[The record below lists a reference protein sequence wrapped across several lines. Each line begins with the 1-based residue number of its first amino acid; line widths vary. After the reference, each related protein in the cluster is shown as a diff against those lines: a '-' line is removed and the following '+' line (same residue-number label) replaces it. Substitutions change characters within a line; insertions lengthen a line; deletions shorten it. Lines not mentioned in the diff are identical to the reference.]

1 MRALPLLALLSV
13 VSSTSALAADKVTE
27 SRKIGDF
34 QKIAVSGGPT
44 LEVKKGPTSLTLEG
58 ARDDVARYTTEVV
71 GGELRIRSTS
81 KGLFNSIGPVIIRVT
96 TPSLSRLEA
105 SGGVHAS
112 LSDVAGPKFG
122 ANLSGGVQL
131 DASKLAVDSM
141 EMEAS
146 GGVTMNLSGKARD
159 VKLNLS
165 GGVEL
170 KGKNLETAQVMIDA
184 SGGCSADLT
193 IKESVIGDI
202 SGGVGL
208 TVRGNPPKSR
218 VNTSGGADVDYI
230 D

>member
-13 VSSTSALAADKVTE
+13 VSSTSALALTE
-27 SRKIGDF
+27 ARKIGDF
-34 QKIAVSGGPT
+34 QKISISGGAT
-44 LEVKKGPTSLTLEG
+44 LEVKKGPTSLTIEG
-58 ARDDVARYTTEVV
+58 AKDDVARYTTEVV
-71 GGELRIRSTS
+71 GGELRIRNKST
-81 KGLFNSIGPVIIRVT
+81 GLFKNGGPVTIRVT
-96 TPSLSRLEA
+96 TPSLARLDA

-112 LSDVAGPKFG
+112 VDDVAGPKFG
-122 ANLSGGVQL
+122 VNLSGGVQL
-131 DASKLAVDSM
+131 DAPKLAVDSM
-141 EMEAS
+141 ELEAS
-146 GGVTMNLSGKARD
+146 GGVTLNLAGKARD

-170 KGKNLETAQVMIDA
+170 KGKNLETAQVMVDA

-218 VNTSGGADVDYI
+218 VHTSGGADVDYV

>member
-13 VSSTSALAADKVTE
+13 VSSTASLAADKVTE

-34 QKIAVSGGPT
+34 QKLSVSCGAT

-58 ARDDVARYTTEVV
+58 AKDDVARYTTEVV
-71 GGELRIRSTS
+71 SGELRIRNNS
-81 KGLFNSIGPVIIRVT
+81 KGLFSNTGPVLIRIT
-96 TPSLSRLEA
+96 TPSLSRLDA

-112 LSDVAGPKFG
+112 LSDVAAPKFG
-122 ANLSGGVQL
+122 VNLSGGVQL
-131 DASKLAVDSM
+131 DAPKLAVDTM
-141 EMEAS
+141 ELEAS
-146 GGVTMNLSGKARD
+146 GGVTLNLSGKARD

-170 KGKNLETAQVMIDA
+170 KGKDLETAQVMVDA
-184 SGGCSADLT
+184 SGGCNADLT

-218 VNTSGGADVDYI
+218 VHTSGGADVDYK

>member
-13 VSSTSALAADKVTE
+13 VSSTAALAADKVTE

-34 QKIAVSGGPT
+34 QKLSVSGGAT
-44 LEVKKGPTSLTLEG
+44 IEVKKGPTSLTLEG
-58 ARDDVARYTTEVV
+58 SKDDLARYTTEVV
-71 GGELRIRSTS
+71 GGELRIKHQS
-81 KGLFNSIGPVIIRVT
+81 KGIFSSTGPVTIRVT
-96 TPSLSRLEA
+96 TPSLSRLDA

-122 ANLSGGVQL
+122 VNLSGGVQL
-131 DASKLAVDSM
+131 DAPKLAVDTM
-141 EMEAS
+141 ELEAS
-146 GGVTMNLSGKARD
+146 GGVTLNLSGKARD

-170 KGKNLETAQVMIDA
+170 KGKDLETAQVMIDA
-184 SGGCSADLT
+184 SGGCNADLT
-193 IKESVIGDI
+193 VKESVIGDI

-218 VNTSGGADVDYI
+218 VHTSGGADVDYK

>member
-13 VSSTSALAADKVTE
+13 VSSNAALAADKVTE

-34 QKIAVSGGPT
+34 QKLAVSGGAT
-44 LEVKKGPTSLTLEG
+44 LEVKKGPTSLTIEG
-58 ARDDVARYTTEVV
+58 AADDVARYTTEVV
-71 GGELRIRSTS
+71 GGELRIRNKST
-81 KGLFNSIGPVIIRVT
+81 GLWKNGGPVVIRVT

-112 LSDVAGPKFG
+112 VNDVAAAKFG
-122 ANLSGGVQL
+122 VNLSGGVEL
-131 DASKLAVDSM
+131 NAPKLAVDSM
-141 EMEAS
+141 ELEAS
-146 GGVTMNLSGKARD
+146 GGVTLNLSGKARD

-170 KGKNLETAQVMIDA
+170 KGRDLEAAQVMIDA

-193 IKESVIGDI
+193 IKESVLGDI

-208 TVRGNPPKSR
+208 KVRGNPPRSR
-218 VNTSGGADVDYI
+218 VHTSGGADVDYV